1 MSDQIIPYHKTI
13 DTEAPAQELPCKP
26 ARLAEALP
34 VLEPR
39 LQEEDIENIAVLLK
53 AMAHPVR
60 IKILDLIGQGEGEV
74 CSCELERFFTLSQP
88 TISHHL
94 KILQEA
100 SLITSEARGVW
111 VYHSLRPQAF
121 DLVRQHLVQIQSA
134 R

>member
-1 MSDQIIPYHKTI
+1 MSDQIISNHTANEL
-13 DTEAPAQELPCKP
+13 EAPSHELPCKP
-26 ARLAEALP
+26 ARLSNALP

-39 LQEEDIENIAVLLK
+39 LPEDEIEDLAVILK
-53 AMAHPVR
+53 AIAHPVR

-100 SLITSEARGVW
+100 GLISSEARGVW
-111 VYHSLRPQAF
+111 VYHSLRTQAF
-121 DLVRQHLVQIQSA
+121 DIVRKHLAQIQSA
-134 R
+134 L

>member
-1 MSDQIIPYHKTI
+1 MSDQIISNPT
-13 DTEAPAQELPCKP
+13 TNESEALIQELPCKP
-26 ARLAEALP
+26 ARLSGSLL

-39 LQEEDIENIAVLLK
+39 LPEDEIENLAVILK
-53 AMAHPVR
+53 AIAHPVR

-100 SLITSEARGVW
+100 GMISSEARGVW
-111 VYHSLRPQAF
+111 VYHSLRSQAF
-121 DLVRQHLVQIQSA
+121 DIVRKHLAQIQSTG
-134 R
+134 

>member
-1 MSDQIIPYHKTI
+1 MSDQIISNHI
-13 DTEAPAQELPCKP
+13 ANQLEATTQELPCKP
-26 ARLAEALP
+26 TRQSANTP

-39 LQEEDIENIAVLLK
+39 LPENEIENLAVILK
-53 AMAHPVR
+53 AIAHPVR

-100 SLITSEARGVW
+100 GLITSEARGVW

-121 DLVRQHLVQIQSA
+121 DIVRKHLAQIQSA
-134 R
+134 G